1 MLIAKSIAFVTFSQH
16 SFQKIQKSASGKS
29 ANPLADESVIR
40 KIRWRMNQLSLKWI
54 TVRMDLP

>member
-29 ANPLADESVIR
+29 AEIQKSASGKW
-40 KIRWRMNQLSLKWI
+40 KIRWRMNQLSPKWI

>member
-29 ANPLADESVIR
+29 A
-40 KIRWRMNQLSLKWI
+40 IRWRMNQL
-54 TVRMDLP
+54 

>member
-29 ANPLADESVIR
+29 APGLPYNYSP